1 MTVFFQFVN
10 LHFFSNSIK
19 LRSFFVILFK
29 NCNVLLRILVNFIL
43 LFCFLVIPIIHFF
56 LFCNLFT
63 QIFLLTNQTFLL
75 FYALGRHLTASE
87 RYSFLTSA
95 NFPASTID
103 AKFGSNGIFAI
114 TGIFNSAPISSALLS
129 PNT

>member
-10 LHFFSNSIK
+10 LHFFSNSSK
-19 LRSFFVILFK
+19 LRSFFVILSK
-29 NCNVLLRILVNFIL
+29 NCNVLLFILVYFDFTVL
-43 LFCFLVIPIIHFF
+43 LFGYTNYSFFSILQSLYLNFLTKFSYYP
-56 LFCNLFT
+56 
-63 QIFLLTNQTFLL
+63 
-75 FYALGRHLTASE
+75 YALGRHLTASE

-103 AKFGSNGIFAI
+103 AKFGSNGILAI
-114 TGIFNSAPISSALLS
+114 TGMFNSAPISSALLS